1 MKFCPNCGTANA
13 DEAQFCTN
21 CGASVAAQ
29 PAAPA
34 RPVYQQPATPP
45 VYMAAEPKIPG
56 RGMGIAGMVLG
67 IIGIV
72 YAVIFFIDVL
82 SWADNYFARYYLEE
96 AIPTI
101 IIFSALGIL
110 ATVFGAV
117 ARRKGFVSG
126 VSTSGLA
133 LGIVSLVF
141 YLLSVII
148 CLAT

>member
-13 DEAQFCTN
+13 DEVQFCTN

-29 PAAPA
+29 PAAPVQ
-34 RPVYQQPATPP
+34 PVYQQPATPP
-45 VYMAAEPKIPG
+45 VYMAAKPKIPG

-82 SWADNYFARYYLEE
+82 RLSGYRISSYFLEE

-101 IIFSALGIL
+101 IVFSALGIL
-110 ATVFGAV
+110 ATAFGAT
-117 ARRKGFVSG
+117 ARKKGYVCG
-126 VSTSGLA
+126 VSASGLV
-133 LGIVSLVF
+133 LGIVSLAF
-141 YLLSVII
+141 YVLSVII
-148 CLAT
+148 CLAA